1 MSILFIALLLA
12 MFATLGVLMVGL
24 VGMARGG
31 EFNRKYGN
39 KLMRWRI
46 LLQGLAVILLALLV
60 LVGKGQS

>member
-12 MFATLGVLMVGL
+12 MFATLGVLGVGL

-46 LLQGLAVILLALLV
+46 VLQGLAVVLLALLV
-60 LVGKGQS
+60 LAGKGS